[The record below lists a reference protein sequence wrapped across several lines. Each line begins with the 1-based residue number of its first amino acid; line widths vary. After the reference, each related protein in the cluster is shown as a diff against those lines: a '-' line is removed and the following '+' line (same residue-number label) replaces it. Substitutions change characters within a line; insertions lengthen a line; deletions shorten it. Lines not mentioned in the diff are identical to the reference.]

1 MELSSAAS
9 SLVLLS
15 SSNPQRPSSD
25 LLLSP
30 LSLVP
35 VCSSDLQEPLPE
47 LRPNLLLS
55 PQFPDSPVSPDSPG
69 SPLAANYQVMNPI
82 TRSRFP
88 NSQLGNLDS
97 MLESQIIDSRVIN
110 SQIIDSR
117 IINSQVMDSQVMDS
131 QVMDSQSDPQIQSQ
145 SINRT
150 HSPLFQADTPESPGT
165 SLFTSPVTPVSQ
177 TRVQS
182 IPVRD
187 ETSCCIFCGGL
198 IQLLS
203 GSKYRSIYNKRKR
216 SMKSLGQFV
225 IARCQPTPYGYQ
237 YFSTAMSE
245 ERVLLCISCVNWQR
259 RSSGAGRRK
268 TGIARKPMLLMDQV
282 ALFML
287 EPGTTPF
294 PDQRCVLRLV
304 MSLKNVGG
312 NFTDWVPKLLLGL
325 MPVQVQTMIGM
336 LPSHPTENVLNSIM
350 RVWWD
355 YNGRTVYFAHHLTAK
370 LVRKML
376 KSNRSSDRID
386 EHSRIFVVCTL
397 IHKT

>member
-15 SSNPQRPSSD
+15 SSNLQRPSSD
-25 LLLSP
+25 LL
-30 LSLVP
+30 
-35 VCSSDLQEPLPE
+35 
-47 LRPNLLLS
+47 PNLLPPVLIRSSGQQGAS
-55 PQFPDSPVSPDSPG
+55 PDLIQSTECQDSPEFLLEVNYQDMNPTQQSLSPDSKFESKFG
-69 SPLAANYQVMNPI
+69 SK
-82 TRSRFP
+82 F
-88 NSQLGNLDS
+88 
-97 MLESQIIDSRVIN
+97 ESKTQT
-110 SQIIDSR
+110 QT
-117 IINSQVMDSQVMDS
+117 
-131 QVMDSQSDPQIQSQ
+131 QSQ
-145 SINRT
+145 
-150 HSPLFQADTPESPGT
+150 SPLFQLFQVETPESPGT
-165 SLFTSPVTPVSQ
+165 SLSTSPVTPVFQ
-177 TRVQS
+177 TQHRSLS
-182 IPVRD
+182 IRD

-198 IQLLS
+198 IQINS
-203 GSKYRSIYNKRKR
+203 GSIYNKRKR
-216 SMKSLGQFV
+216 SMKSLGLFV
-225 IARCQPTPYGYQ
+225 TTRCQPTPYGYQ
-237 YFSTAMSE
+237 YFSTAMGE

-268 TGIARKPMLLMDQV
+268 RGIARKPMLLMDQV

-336 LPSHPTENVLNSIM
+336 LPSQPTENVLNSIV

-376 KSNRSSDRID
+376 KNNRSLDNID
-386 EHSRIFVVCTL
+386 EQEHA
-397 IHKT
+397 

>member
-1 MELSSAAS
+1 MELSLAAS

-15 SSNPQRPSSD
+15 SSSLQRPSLD
-25 LLLSP
+25 LLPSP
-30 LSLVP
+30 SSLALVRSP
-35 VCSSDLQEPLPE
+35 DPQGPSPDLLT
-47 LRPNLLLS
+47 S
-55 PQFPDSPVSPDSPG
+55 PQFPDSMESPDSLDSPESPSATNYQVMSLITRSKIDSKFPDSSKYPDTPE
-69 SPLAANYQVMNPI
+69 SPLAADYQVMSQIARSQFSNSQMENSDSSI
-82 TRSRFP
+82 GSRF
-88 NSQLGNLDS
+88 
-97 MLESQIIDSRVIN
+97 
-110 SQIIDSR
+110 
-117 IINSQVMDSQVMDS
+117 DSQTRD
-131 QVMDSQSDPQIQSQ
+131 Q
-145 SINRT
+145 SINQT
-150 HSPLFQADTPESPGT
+150 QSPLFQAETTESPGT

-182 IPVRD
+182 IPIRD

-203 GSKYRSIYNKRKR
+203 GSVYNKRKR

-225 IARCQPTPYGYQ
+225 TARCQPTPYGYQ
-237 YFSTAMSE
+237 YFSTAMGE
-245 ERVLLCISCVNWQR
+245 EKVLLCISCVNWQR

-336 LPSHPTENVLNSIM
+336 LPSQPTESVLNSII

-370 LVRKML
+370 LVRRMI
-376 KSNRSSDRID
+376 KSNRSLDNTEERDCIGADS
-386 EHSRIFVVCTL
+386 VA
-397 IHKT
+397 